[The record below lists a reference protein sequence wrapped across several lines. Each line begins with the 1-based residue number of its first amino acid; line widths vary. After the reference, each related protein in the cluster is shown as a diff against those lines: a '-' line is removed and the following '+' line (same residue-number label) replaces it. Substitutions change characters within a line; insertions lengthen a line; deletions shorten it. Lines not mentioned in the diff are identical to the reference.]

1 MGRLLVD
8 EVEAVELFV
17 GVVEPV
23 FDALAFH
30 EAEVEGGGVGL
41 VFGGPE
47 AGAGAVDFVDDGFVQ
62 AAEGDDAG
70 VESEGVFFFA
80 GLVEDLEVVAAQLV
94 EDDDE
99 IDA

>member
-1 MGRLLVD
+1 M
-8 EVEAVELFV
+8 
-17 GVVEPV
+17 VEPV

-47 AGAGAVDFVDDGFVQ
+47 AGAGAVDFVDDGFVE

-70 VESEGVFFFA
+70 VEAEGVFFFA
-80 GLVEDLEVVAAQLV
+80 GLVEDLEVVAAQLI

-99 IDA
+99 INP

>member
-1 MGRLLVD
+1 MNRSD
-8 EVEAVELFV
+8 QVEAVELFV

-30 EAEVEGGGVGL
+30 EAEVEGGGVGF

-62 AAEGDDAG
+62 SAEGDDAG
-70 VESEGVFFFA
+70 VEPEGVFFFA
-80 GLVEDLEVVAAQLV
+80 GLVEDLEVIAAQLV